1 MKKLVALVL
10 LLVAGLAIG
19 LWFIQGWSGAGPSRQ
34 PISVVIAPGTS
45 LVSAADQLERAGA
58 ISSAGRFLFQAKL
71 FGGGESIKAGEYE
84 IPARASHAQILS
96 ILQDAKTLQR
106 LVTVPE
112 GLPSVLVHERL
123 MKAAALTGEVPVPE
137 EGSILPNS
145 YSYQRGERRSQ
156 VVKRMQAA
164 MARTLAELWPK
175 RSPASVAKSPEEAV
189 ILASIV
195 EKETGKASE
204 RRMIAGV
211 YSNRLRQGIK
221 LDADPTVI
229 YPITR
234 GKPLGRRI
242 NQSEL
247 RAKNGYNTYAMPG
260 LPVGPIANPGKESI
274 AAVLNPAE
282 TRALYFVADGTGGHV
297 FANTLAEHN
306 ANVQKWF
313 AIRRARGEM

>member
-19 LWFIQGWSGAGPSRQ
+19 LWFIQGWSGAGPSRR
-34 PISVVIAPGTS
+34 PTPVVIESGTS
-45 LVSAADQLERAGA
+45 LIEAANQLEKAGV
-58 ISSAGRFLFQAKL
+58 ISSAERFLFQAKL
-71 FGGGESIKAGEYE
+71 FGGGGPIKAGEYE
-84 IPARASHAQILS
+84 FPARVSHSEVLS
-96 ILQDAKTLQR
+96 LLQNAKTLQR
-106 LVTVPE
+106 MVTVPE
-112 GLPSVLVHERL
+112 GLPSILVHERL
-123 MKAAALTGEVPVPE
+123 MAAAALTGEVAVPE

-145 YSYQRGERRSQ
+145 YSYQRGEARSA
-156 VVKRMQAA
+156 VVRRMQAA
-164 MARTLAELWPK
+164 MAKALAELWPK
-175 RSPASVAKSPEEAV
+175 RSPASVVKTPQEAV

-211 YSNRLRQGIK
+211 YSNRLRQGMK

-229 YPITR
+229 YPITK

-242 NQSEL
+242 KQSEL
-247 RAKNGYNTYAMPG
+247 DANNGYNTYAMAG

-297 FANTLAEHN
+297 FADTYAEHQ
-306 ANVQKWF
+306 ANVSKWF